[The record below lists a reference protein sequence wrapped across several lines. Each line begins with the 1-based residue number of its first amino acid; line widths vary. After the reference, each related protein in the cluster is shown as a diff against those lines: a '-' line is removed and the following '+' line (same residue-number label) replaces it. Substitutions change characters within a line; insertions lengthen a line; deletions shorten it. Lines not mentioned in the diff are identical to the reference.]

1 MKVMKRSDNP
11 LLAGYYTGGGLLCLD
26 FVNTV
31 DWRTS
36 ADPKEFLTRGEAVD
50 AWLSLAL
57 DRPPM
62 HLADAA
68 VAGLRDLREALYR
81 LIIGTPN
88 GGDLATLN
96 RVLAQGGDRGR
107 LTGSPDGYRWAPS
120 EEAIGLA
127 VLKAELARDA
137 ADLLVDPVKLA
148 KVKECHGEG
157 CGWLFV
163 DESRGGNRRWCSM
176 QSCGNRAKARA
187 HYQRTKT
194 STQTG

>member
-1 MKVMKRSDNP
+1 MKLTKRSDNP

-36 ADPKEFLTRGEAVD
+36 ANPAEFLTGGEAVD
-50 AWLSLAL
+50 AWLALAL

-62 HLADAA
+62 HLTNAA

-81 LIIGTPN
+81 LITGSPRS
-88 GGDLATLN
+88 GDLAVLN
-96 RVLAQGGDRGR
+96 RALGQGGDRR
-107 LTGSPDGYRWAPS
+107 SLTEGPDGYRWAPP
-120 EEAIGLA
+120 EEATGLA
-127 VLKAELARDA
+127 VLKAALARDT
-137 ADLLVDPVKLA
+137 ADLLVDPERLA
-148 KVKECHGEG
+148 KVKECQGKG
-157 CGWLFV
+157 CGWLFL

-187 HYQRTKT
+187 HYHRSKAP
-194 STQTG
+194 SP